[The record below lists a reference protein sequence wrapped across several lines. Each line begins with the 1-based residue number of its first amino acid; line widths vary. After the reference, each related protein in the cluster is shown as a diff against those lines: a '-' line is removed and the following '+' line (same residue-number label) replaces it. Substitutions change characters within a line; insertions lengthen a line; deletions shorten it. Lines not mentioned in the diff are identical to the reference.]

1 MRVAAAVLLVLGLV
15 SASGCSNT
23 PPNQPTPQPPPTP
36 APTPPPPPPEPP
48 VDPPAPPAVPRVGK
62 LRYLAFGDSLTEG
75 VISAPLTNALVTI
88 PHAYPA
94 KLQDA
99 LRARYRNQPEIV
111 VLNEG
116 RAGEFAADG
125 RGRLP
130 DAIRAHSPDVLLLME
145 GANELN
151 VFGRGG
157 VTRTVVAIE
166 DMVKDAHRRGLLV
179 LVATLP
185 PQRPGGSKAFGAA
198 FVAELNAQLRKTAV
212 EEGAGVVDVHAQ
224 LDLAFVGEDGLH
236 LTEAGYARLAEIF
249 AAAIRQAFE
258 QAPSAS

>member
-1 MRVAAAVLLVLGLV
+1 MRRAAAVLLILGTL
-15 SASGCSNT
+15 SASACSDD
-23 PPNQPTPQPPPTP
+23 PPTQPTPQPPPTP
-36 APTPPPPPPEPP
+36 TPTPTPPPPDPP

-75 VISAPLTNALVTI
+75 VISVPLTNALVTV

-111 VLNEG
+111 VFNEG

-125 RGRLP
+125 RARLP
-130 DAIRAHSPDVLLLME
+130 DAIKAHTPEVLLLME

-151 VFGRGG
+151 LFGRNG
-157 VTRTVVAIE
+157 VTRTVIAIE

-185 PQRPGGSKAFGAA
+185 PQREGGSKAFGAA
-198 FVAELNAQLRKTAV
+198 YVTELNAQLRKTAL

-224 LDLAFVGEDGLH
+224 LDLSFVGEDGLH

-258 QAPSAS
+258 QAPAAS

>member
-1 MRVAAAVLLVLGLV
+1 MRAAAALLLILSLAGA
-15 SASGCSNT
+15 SACSDT
-23 PPNQPTPQPPPTP
+23 PPTQPTPQPPQTP
-36 APTPPPPPPEPP
+36 NPPPSPPPDPPVEPP
-48 VDPPAPPAVPRVGK
+48 PPAVPRVGK
-62 LRYLAFGDSLTEG
+62 VRYLAFGDSLTEG
-75 VISAPLTNALVTI
+75 VISQPLTNALVTI

-99 LRARYRNQPEIV
+99 LRARYSTQPEIV

-125 RGRLP
+125 RARLP
-130 DAIRAHSPDVLLLME
+130 DAIKAHAPEVLLLME

-151 VFGRGG
+151 FFGRNG

-185 PQRPGGSKAFGAA
+185 PQRPGGTKAFGAA
-198 FVAELNAQLRKTAV
+198 HVTELNAQLRKTAL

-224 LDLAFVGEDGLH
+224 LDLSFVGEDGLH

-258 QAPSAS
+258 QAPAP